1 MEGIRAVYKQCCLSP
16 ISPQRS
22 APGSFCQD
30 FHRSS
35 PSSFELCFSFMA
47 TGKPTGSPR
56 AVYALSKPFFS
67 ETGVD
72 LISAKG
78 LIIADCWRGSSTA
91 TVSDATRILGHYSIS
106 HILSAALL
114 ESKPLGRQGRNGWK
128 EDRAQNSSPQRLSS
142 DSGASGA
149 GERKLQDSGLT
160 ALISTSPPPPSLNN
174 FESRRRALFWAK
186 LRTSAWTGISN
197 GPSHVCHVPRMLLQA
212 EPPNVIGA
220 SEEGLRKRRFGA
232 DAGPQAAKLANN
244 LKRSANLQ
252 ICRCAR
258 SRSLSGW
265 TSVPLSGI
273 FWGAKVFPVVI
284 PYPRPPPS
292 HLETSCTLDLD
303 IWHIPL
309 CASGFVPLLDQ
320 AHFDETGQ
328 FVVVVVSWPLLLDMR
343 VPRWQES

>member
-1 MEGIRAVYKQCCLSP
+1 VLACC
-16 ISPQRS
+16 
-22 APGSFCQD
+22 AHDTHDTYDTHASF
-30 FHRSS
+30 R
-35 PSSFELCFSFMA
+35 
-47 TGKPTGSPR
+47 
-56 AVYALSKPFFS
+56 SKPFFS

-160 ALISTSPPPPSLNN
+160 ALISPSPPPPSLNN

-232 DAGPQAAKLANN
+232 DAGPQAAKLANS

-284 PYPRPPPS
+284 HTLALHQVILKPHAHWTWIS
-292 HLETSCTLDLD
+292 GTSR
-303 IWHIPL
+303 
-309 CASGFVPLLDQ
+309 S
-320 AHFDETGQ
+320 AHRGLSLF
-328 FVVVVVSWPLLLDMR
+328 
-343 VPRWQES
+343 